1 MCRVQRLKKVASD
14 FDLVLLL
21 ITIFYSFDGT
31 VYLPMS
37 KKGNSLSS
45 TQSATT
51 AVGPNLVL
59 VKVDQGARL
68 VWVRIKFET
77 LTEIK

>member
-1 MCRVQRLKKVASD
+1 MCKKR
-14 FDLVLLL
+14 
-21 ITIFYSFDGT
+21 
-31 VYLPMS
+31 
-37 KKGNSLSS
+37 NSLAS

-51 AVGPNLVL
+51 AVGPNMVY
-59 VKVDQGARL
+59 VKVDEGARL